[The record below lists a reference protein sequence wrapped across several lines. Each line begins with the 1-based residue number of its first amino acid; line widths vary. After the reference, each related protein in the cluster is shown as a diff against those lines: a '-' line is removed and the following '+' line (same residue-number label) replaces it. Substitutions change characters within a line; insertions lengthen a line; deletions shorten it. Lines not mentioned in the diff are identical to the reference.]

1 MKSMD
6 YQNIK
11 IAITG
16 GAGFIGSHLVDK
28 LMENGA
34 IINVLD
40 NLSKGYIENISKW
53 IKNKKFNFIKGDCLN
68 PNDIRKA
75 IKDCEIVFHLAAN
88 PEVRIGA
95 IDTSIDFNQNIVAT
109 YNVLEEIRK
118 SKTVKTIVFT
128 STSTIY
134 GEAEKIPTSED
145 YAPLIPI
152 SMYGSSKLACEA
164 LISAY
169 CNMFNLKGIIYRLAN
184 IIGSRCKHGVIW
196 DFINKLK
203 NNPRKLE
210 ILGDGTQKKSYLL
223 INECIEAMLIGLEKS
238 YEKIEIYNIG
248 SEDFITVKEIAE
260 IIVNEMNLK
269 NVEFI
274 YTGGVN
280 GGRGWIGDVKTMLLD
295 ISKLKKLGWEPK
307 YNSKEAVIIA
317 TKQIL
322 KEIR

>member
-1 MKSMD
+1 MN

-40 NLSKGYIENISKW
+40 NLSKGCMENISKW
-53 IKNKKFNFIKGDCLN
+53 IKNPKFNFIKGDCLN
-68 PNDIRKA
+68 KEDIKKA
-75 IKDCEIVFHLAAN
+75 IKDCEIIFHLAAN
-88 PEVRIGA
+88 PEVRVGV
-95 IDTSIDFNQNIVAT
+95 IDTSIDFKQNIVAT
-109 YNVLEEIRK
+109 YNILEEARK
-118 SKTVKTIVFT
+118 SKTIKTIVFT

-134 GEAEKIPTSED
+134 GEAKKIPTSED

-223 INECIEAMLIGLEKS
+223 VDECTEAILIGLEKT

-248 SEDFITVKEIAE
+248 SEDYITVKEIAE
-260 IIVNEMNLK
+260 IV
-269 NVEFI
+269 V
-274 YTGGVN
+274 
-280 GGRGWIGDVKTMLLD
+280 
-295 ISKLKKLGWEPK
+295 
-307 YNSKEAVIIA
+307 
-317 TKQIL
+317 
-322 KEIR
+322 

>member
-1 MKSMD
+1 MR
-6 YQNIK
+6 

-28 LMENGA
+28 LMEKGA
-34 IINVLD
+34 IINVID
-40 NLSKGYIENISKW
+40 NLSKGCIENISKW
-53 IKNKKFNFIKGDCLN
+53 IGNEKFNFIKGDCLN
-68 PNDIRKA
+68 KEDIRKA
-75 IKDCEIVFHLAAN
+75 IKDCEIIFHLAAN

-95 IDTSIDFNQNIVAT
+95 INTSIDFKQNIIAT
-109 YNVLEEIRK
+109 YNILEEARK
-118 SKTVKTIVFT
+118 SKTIKTIVFT
-128 STSTIY
+128 SSSTIY
-134 GEAEKIPTSED
+134 GEAKKIPTPED

-223 INECIEAMLIGLEKS
+223 VNECIEAILIGLEKT

-274 YTGGVN
+274 YTGGVD

-295 ISKLKKLGWEPK
+295 ISKIKKLGWKPK
-307 YNSKEAVIIA
+307 YNSRKAVRIA
-317 TKQIL
+317 TRQIL
-322 KEIR
+322 EEIKY

>member
-1 MKSMD
+1 MN
-6 YQNIK
+6 YQNVK
-11 IAITG
+11 ITITG
-16 GAGFIGSHLVDK
+16 GAGFIGSHLVDE
-28 LMENGA
+28 LMEKGA

-40 NLSKGYIENISKW
+40 NLSKGYMENISKW
-53 IKNKKFNFIKGDCLN
+53 IKNPRFNFIKGDCLN
-68 PNDIRKA
+68 KEDIRKA
-75 IKDCEIVFHLAAN
+75 IKDCEIIFHLAAN

-95 IDTSIDFNQNIVAT
+95 IDTSIDFKQNIIAT
-109 YNVLEEIRK
+109 YNILEEARK
-118 SKTVKTIVFT
+118 SKTIETIVFT

-134 GEAEKIPTSED
+134 GEAKKIPTPED

-223 INECIEAMLIGLEKS
+223 VNECIEAMLIGLEKS

-248 SEDFITVKEIAE
+248 SEDYITVKEIAE

-274 YTGGVN
+274 YTGGVD

-295 ISKLKKLGWEPK
+295 ISKLKKIGWKPK

-322 KEIR
+322 KEIK

>member
-1 MKSMD
+1 MD
-6 YQNIK
+6 YQNVK

-53 IKNKKFNFIKGDCLN
+53 IKNKNFNFIKGDCLN
-68 PNDIRKA
+68 PKDIRKA

-95 IDTSIDFNQNIVAT
+95 IDTSIDFNQNIIAT

-134 GEAEKIPTSED
+134 GEAKKIPTSED

-223 INECIEAMLIGLEKS
+223 VNECIEAMLIGLEKS

-295 ISKLKKLGWEPK
+295 ISKIKKLGWKPK
-307 YNSKEAVIIA
+307 YNSKEAVKIA

-322 KEIR
+322 KEIEN

>member
-1 MKSMD
+1 MS

-28 LMENGA
+28 LMEKGA

-40 NLSKGYIENISKW
+40 NLSKGCMENISKW
-53 IKNKKFNFIKGDCLN
+53 IKNPKFNFIKGDCLN
-68 PNDIRKA
+68 KEDIKKA
-75 IKDCEIVFHLAAN
+75 IKDCEIIFHLAAN
-88 PEVRIGA
+88 PEVRVGV
-95 IDTSIDFNQNIVAT
+95 IDTSIDFKQNIVAT
-109 YNVLEEIRK
+109 YNILEEARK
-118 SKTVKTIVFT
+118 SKTIKTIVFT

-134 GEAEKIPTSED
+134 GEAKKIPTSED

-223 INECIEAMLIGLEKS
+223 VDECTEAILIGLEKT

-248 SEDFITVKEIAE
+248 SEDYITVKEIAE
-260 IIVNEMNLK
+260 IVVNEMNLR

-295 ISKLKKLGWEPK
+295 ISKIKKLGWKPK
-307 YNSKEAVIIA
+307 YNSREAVKIA

-322 KEIR
+322 KEIK